1 MWSGLR
7 SKLSRRVVMTVG
19 VLAVFGASVLLPES
33 AEAIPYPA
41 WKTGRVVARS
51 LVRTPDGFPIYAEYD
66 SAGKPIR
73 DIGPATGNLER
84 GEVLSAGRYRIY
96 QDQLRAL
103 LVQYPFPGGN
113 QDCASEPPAN
123 EPRPGACL
131 MTVEQYR
138 QASFTTL
145 DGKPLNEGVKP
156 EPLSN
161 TKSLLV
167 RRKEALVTPD
177 TEPVLMQAAI
187 DLTQAYDTTLGD
199 DILSVL
205 VDNDGKINVTSTNN
219 IGFKAAWFEDES
231 ESYLAD
237 GNNRNKKAL
246 GPLRGVVVEG
256 PWNVSGGIT
265 DKDGRYSMFYFLP
278 PCPGFTFEYT
288 TNAYAQLHYQNFNP
302 RGAKFGLYYLMSP
315 GYDFCNGLGD
325 WPIGFNLSAVMTQV
339 ALIGIRAGMATPNVQ
354 TNFYADTV
362 VLTGRAVV
370 RNPDGSAIGVGQPT
384 AYGANVPALQA
395 VLHQYDEDGQEGNDL
410 GYDFDGDGKPETLV
424 RGKQATVEGETRFV
438 ADDAGELVGV
448 YLSSGN
454 RKPDSDNPELAQPDF
469 TRLLDY
475 QADFQHQGL
484 LKGLSFDDLKN
495 TDLYVFRESNGQLVT
510 ERRGLK
516 SDEFRQDGGVDESKK
531 AVYYRVMIRG
541 PRSSANGLSNF
552 EQFQSASKMNPALY
566 QRDADHLRPGENVR
580 LVLINRATGY
590 IGTLSTPLK
599 TANDRMEGFISFP
612 ISDIPMLPPN
622 LKIRAERKLTVEKG
636 LTKGEERDY
645 LIGFEGGATD
655 DDTVVEVTTEW
666 YDANGQPL
674 PEGLKDYG
682 YTGRL
687 AKIVADKQLGPGNS
701 GVATFAIEPGTHRQ
715 VLRLKDEIMS
725 KDHFYIHVAG
735 EPKSRNPQFGQGGA
749 GEGVLQDRPTRYVP
763 VLVPVFD
770 EKEYLTALRAWRT
783 AREQNE
789 NNQKLKQPKPTYRWR
804 YRPEMQFSVYELA
817 MRQIQRGDADG
828 THDILDS
835 PLPGV
840 ASSDQFVNLVY
851 QLMAQ
856 TIEPL
861 QRFSGAPEL
870 IFAVGEQEIKAQISE
885 SGQLRFDNLKHLASL
900 SPEDYLT
907 MRMYLNND
915 PGNVLWEYAFEY
927 LSLAPK
933 IAGTYNETDKVYW
946 LTADDP
952 KVSMQAVLVGY
963 GSRDPEYK
971 KQPPRL
977 RWSSKNSRGS
987 FQNAETDS
995 PDAGIFTADFV
1006 MPTHNIPVEGLRDT
1020 VVATITQSSGQVEA
1034 KYGEVLVLPGKPARI
1049 ELEPTGEAYS
1059 SEVKGITLKATVYDA
1074 FGNLVTNGTPIDF
1087 QLEGSATLKDSDLST
1102 TNGTAKTTILGSNLP
1117 SPSNTVIAK
1126 AGDARAEWTFAVQ
1139 PLSIQLQLSS
1149 TRVQERTTIRVAAKV
1164 TAGGAP
1170 VPEAKVSFAS
1180 NFGRF
1185 AEGDNAVTGPDG
1197 IAYKNLYT
1205 GFSAVE
1211 QAKISARSGIILVD
1225 EKEVTFEPPV
1235 GKDLI
1240 APDAMVVGDRSERGL
1255 ADYTRF
1261 DGAGLKLRFETTT
1274 QVKVSGLPN
1283 TERHVVLGTLAEPNR
1298 APLAAYYMNE
1308 LESAP
1313 GEENNSSGTQ
1323 VPDET
1328 DLHRGTAHYVDVIE
1342 DDPVGVGRSYLF
1354 RRDVARDENDQPI
1367 HSSVEIPD
1375 SPALKPSSSV
1385 GFRLDFKPEQAIGE
1399 LFNLAGGTQ
1408 RLVYL
1413 ASGEL
1418 QYSVTTTSG
1427 IKTIVSPVLN
1437 ADNRWHTIAGRYFN
1451 GKLELEL
1458 DGLTIQP
1465 ITVNAELA
1473 YPNAGGLTLGH
1484 GFAGALN
1491 SVRWYDWSSA
1501 PLLTFD
1507 DGSTEKTFAFDETR
1521 SQYDIVLKSTG
1532 QMNALQVGSAI
1543 QSMRVIAKMDD
1554 QYEYVGLV
1562 SADFFAE
1569 FAGQMASM
1577 GYGNAPPIEVS
1588 GYPSGEDGT
1597 QGRYQ
1602 ISAVLSAMIKPA
1614 NAGAVDW
1621 IMENIWD
1628 IAKTAIGFVIPFEEA
1643 KGVLVQLYNLA
1654 FDRNEFDAAA
1664 LAIDLVGVLTFLPPA
1679 KPFALIIKPLRRVY
1693 ATLRGKP
1700 YLRAVADLVA
1710 KYADDVMKGRFDQF
1724 TRKLFDILPYIITA
1738 AEMIGDEEARAG
1750 FMAMVDSIKST
1761 DDLMSWIGY
1770 LTLPTEGWD
1779 EDGEPPT
1786 VDLSFQ
1792 PVTQLS
1798 TSQLLVAS
1806 VANTLIKPAY
1816 AGAGKRIRI
1825 DGKVIGKRIKELVD
1839 EMPGLSS
1846 ELSSLGNI
1854 VKGIRSA
1861 MKEADIKSVRKLVH
1875 SGLTLKAAYA
1885 SIKRGGAAAFHRI
1898 VNAGVN
1904 MRMSPLTAMAVL
1916 AFVESRRGANCSVA
1930 PKCLDAAVDNEI
1942 STLYSKAFGDQFLDP
1957 EKYQW
1962 LDGNDTGAMFHLAM
1976 VAVKQAEYEGG
1987 TGYKIVGIEK
1997 DIVPEYYKSVG
2008 RPKLKKAARDPN
2020 FKAARRVDIV
2030 LNKVSSSNDAER
2042 VLVEVKTYQKAK
2054 TEALFKQ
2061 KWKAWTFSS
2070 DGKNSPHREFVLDKV
2085 ITAKKTPR
2093 GTGVD
2098 PRPILGDR
2106 FEWWF
2111 QKFNVKL
2118 KNQTISSYD
2127 STDIANVKKA
2137 LMVVPDD
2144 AEGRAVTSL
2153 GFNSMSDAKSYMD
2166 DGLKGGVSIVNLFSL
2181 KTWVTSPEVRNAVLK
2196 GIANEIIDELTGDD
2210 Q

>member
-1 MWSGLR
+1 MRCGLAA
-7 SKLSRRVVMTVG
+7 LLLVG
-19 VLAVFGASVLLPES
+19 VGGVLVSAP

-783 AREQNE
+783 AREGGATE
-789 NNQKLKQPKPTYRWR
+789 LQKPKPTYRWR
-804 YRPEMQFSVYELA
+804 YRPEMQFSVYELEVK
-817 MRQIQRGDADG
+817 RILQKNEERIE
-828 THDILDS
+828 DILNKRRPMIRAGDE
-835 PLPGV
+835 
-840 ASSDQFVNLVY
+840 FVDIAY
-851 QLMAQ
+851 QLVAN
-856 TIEPL
+856 EHAPL
-861 QRFSGAPEL
+861 ATFNERRDLVFSLGDK
-870 IFAVGEQEIKAQISE
+870 EIKATLAE
-885 SGQLRFDNLKHLASL
+885 DGQLRFEDLKFLEKLKSEDFL
-900 SPEDYLT
+900 SIRL
-907 MRMYLNND
+907 YLNHDPENYLWEFAFGELDLDVDSDNNNALELPGRTEAEDKIEWRLAKPDELERPGKRMAPVPGDEDKDRKPVYADFDEHPGAPESEKFIPIVLALPLNVQEQEQNLLLFTYEAND
-915 PGNVLWEYAFEY
+915 PGKIEVYEDSVAINKEGDKRKFYVL
-927 LSLAPK
+927 
-933 IAGTYNETDKVYW
+933 DKGRLRIW
-946 LTADDP
+946 
-952 KVSMQAVLVGY
+952 
-963 GSRDPEYK
+963 K
-971 KQPPRL
+971 KQVDKQRKPQ
-977 RWSSKNSRGS
+977 SVKDG
-987 FQNAETDS
+987 
-995 PDAGIFTADFV
+995 GDFV
-1006 MPTHNIPVEGLRDT
+1006 P
-1020 VVATITQSSGQVEA
+1020 SGQ
-1034 KYGEVLVLPGKPARI
+1034 L
-1049 ELEPTGEAYS
+1049 
-1059 SEVKGITLKATVYDA
+1059 
-1074 FGNLVTNGTPIDF
+1074 
-1087 QLEGSATLKDSDLST
+1087 
-1102 TNGTAKTTILGSNLP
+1102 
-1117 SPSNTVIAK
+1117 
-1126 AGDARAEWTFAVQ
+1126 
-1139 PLSIQLQLSS
+1139 
-1149 TRVQERTTIRVAAKV
+1149 
-1164 TAGGAP
+1164 
-1170 VPEAKVSFAS
+1170 
-1180 NFGRF
+1180 
-1185 AEGDNAVTGPDG
+1185 
-1197 IAYKNLYT
+1197 
-1205 GFSAVE
+1205 
-1211 QAKISARSGIILVD
+1211 ISARSLGFSESVRT
-1225 EKEVTFEPPV
+1225 VTLYVESL
-1235 GKDLI
+1235 GL
-1240 APDAMVVGDRSERGL
+1240 SE
-1255 ADYTRF
+1255 
-1261 DGAGLKLRFETTT
+1261 
-1274 QVKVSGLPN
+1274 
-1283 TERHVVLGTLAEPNR
+1283 
-1298 APLAAYYMNE
+1298 LAAD
-1308 LESAP
+1308 A
-1313 GEENNSSGTQ
+1313 
-1323 VPDET
+1323 
-1328 DLHRGTAHYVDVIE
+1328 
-1342 DDPVGVGRSYLF
+1342 
-1354 RRDVARDENDQPI
+1354 
-1367 HSSVEIPD
+1367 EI
-1375 SPALKPSSSV
+1375 K
-1385 GFRLDFKPEQAIGE
+1385 
-1399 LFNLAGGTQ
+1399 
-1408 RLVYL
+1408 
-1413 ASGEL
+1413 
-1418 QYSVTTTSG
+1418 
-1427 IKTIVSPVLN
+1427 
-1437 ADNRWHTIAGRYFN
+1437 
-1451 GKLELEL
+1451 
-1458 DGLTIQP
+1458 
-1465 ITVNAELA
+1465 
-1473 YPNAGGLTLGH
+1473 
-1484 GFAGALN
+1484 
-1491 SVRWYDWSSA
+1491 
-1501 PLLTFD
+1501 
-1507 DGSTEKTFAFDETR
+1507 
-1521 SQYDIVLKSTG
+1521 
-1532 QMNALQVGSAI
+1532 
-1543 QSMRVIAKMDD
+1543 
-1554 QYEYVGLV
+1554 
-1562 SADFFAE
+1562 
-1569 FAGQMASM
+1569 
-1577 GYGNAPPIEVS
+1577 IEVK
-1588 GYPSGEDGT
+1588 
-1597 QGRYQ
+1597 QG
-1602 ISAVLSAMIKPA
+1602 
-1614 NAGAVDW
+1614 N
-1621 IMENIWD
+1621 
-1628 IAKTAIGFVIPFEEA
+1628 
-1643 KGVLVQLYNLA
+1643 
-1654 FDRNEFDAAA
+1654 
-1664 LAIDLVGVLTFLPPA
+1664 
-1679 KPFALIIKPLRRVY
+1679 
-1693 ATLRGKP
+1693 
-1700 YLRAVADLVA
+1700 
-1710 KYADDVMKGRFDQF
+1710 
-1724 TRKLFDILPYIITA
+1724 
-1738 AEMIGDEEARAG
+1738 
-1750 FMAMVDSIKST
+1750 
-1761 DDLMSWIGY
+1761 
-1770 LTLPTEGWD
+1770 
-1779 EDGEPPT
+1779 
-1786 VDLSFQ
+1786 
-1792 PVTQLS
+1792 
-1798 TSQLLVAS
+1798 
-1806 VANTLIKPAY
+1806 
-1816 AGAGKRIRI
+1816 
-1825 DGKVIGKRIKELVD
+1825 
-1839 EMPGLSS
+1839 
-1846 ELSSLGNI
+1846 
-1854 VKGIRSA
+1854 
-1861 MKEADIKSVRKLVH
+1861 
-1875 SGLTLKAAYA
+1875 
-1885 SIKRGGAAAFHRI
+1885 
-1898 VNAGVN
+1898 
-1904 MRMSPLTAMAVL
+1904 
-1916 AFVESRRGANCSVA
+1916 
-1930 PKCLDAAVDNEI
+1930 
-1942 STLYSKAFGDQFLDP
+1942 
-1957 EKYQW
+1957 
-1962 LDGNDTGAMFHLAM
+1962 
-1976 VAVKQAEYEGG
+1976 
-1987 TGYKIVGIEK
+1987 
-1997 DIVPEYYKSVG
+1997 
-2008 RPKLKKAARDPN
+2008 
-2020 FKAARRVDIV
+2020 
-2030 LNKVSSSNDAER
+2030 
-2042 VLVEVKTYQKAK
+2042 
-2054 TEALFKQ
+2054 
-2061 KWKAWTFSS
+2061 
-2070 DGKNSPHREFVLDKV
+2070 
-2085 ITAKKTPR
+2085 
-2093 GTGVD
+2093 
-2098 PRPILGDR
+2098 
-2106 FEWWF
+2106 
-2111 QKFNVKL
+2111 
-2118 KNQTISSYD
+2118 
-2127 STDIANVKKA
+2127 
-2137 LMVVPDD
+2137 
-2144 AEGRAVTSL
+2144 
-2153 GFNSMSDAKSYMD
+2153 
-2166 DGLKGGVSIVNLFSL
+2166 
-2181 KTWVTSPEVRNAVLK
+2181 
-2196 GIANEIIDELTGDD
+2196 
-2210 Q
+2210 